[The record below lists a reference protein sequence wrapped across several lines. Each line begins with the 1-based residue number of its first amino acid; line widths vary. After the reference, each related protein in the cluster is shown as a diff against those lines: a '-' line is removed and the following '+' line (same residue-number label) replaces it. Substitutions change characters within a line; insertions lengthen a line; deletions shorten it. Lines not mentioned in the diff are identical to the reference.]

1 MRRTVA
7 LVFTFMALTGS
18 NAWSEPKTEDVTFHR
33 DVLPVLQKNCQT
45 CHRPGE
51 AAPMSFLTY
60 KETRP
65 WARAILEAT
74 ALGKMPPWGAES
86 GVGRKFRNDRR
97 LEQAEIE
104 ILKVWAD
111 QGAPAGDAADAPA
124 PVKFVEGW
132 IMGEPD
138 KVWRLPEPFE
148 IPASGTVEYTYY
160 IIPNAFPDDTWV
172 EASEVRP
179 EARSVVHHIIAYARP
194 PESTWLE
201 GYEPG
206 QFFVPKDRKK
216 KEQRPPNL
224 SPSQWR
230 RWVAG
235 YAPGVRPQ
243 RYGSGLAKLIPA
255 GSDLIFELHYTPD
268 GTVIRDRSSVGVRI
282 AEQPPERRLVGGAVV
297 NGGFKIPPNASN
309 HRVDA
314 SVEFK
319 KDVTLLALTPHMHL
333 RGKSFEFRAIYPTG
347 ASEILARVPNYD
359 FNWQITYELEKPI
372 PLPKGTIIEA
382 TAYFDNSPNN
392 PNNPDPSVEVGWGD
406 QSWEEMMIGFFSL
419 AVDMDHDPD
428 KLYKGLKKDK
438 PKAEQQESTADGGD

>member
-1 MRRTVA
+1 MRRSVA
-7 LVFTFMALTGS
+7 LIFTLVALTGS
-18 NAWSEPKTEDVTFHR
+18 HAWSAPKTEDVTFHR

-65 WARAILEAT
+65 WARAIREAI

-86 GVGRKFRNDRR
+86 GVGKKFRNDRR
-97 LEQAEIE
+97 LEEAEIE
-104 ILKVWAD
+104 ILKAWAD
-111 QGAPAGDAADAPA
+111 QGAPAGAAADAPRLLE
-124 PVKFVEGW
+124 FVEGW

-138 KVWRLPEPFE
+138 KVWRLPEAYQV
-148 IPASGTVEYTYY
+148 PASGTIEYTYF
-160 IIPNAFPDDTWV
+160 IIPNAFPEDTWV
-172 EASEVRP
+172 EAAEVRP

-201 GYEPG
+201 GYEPRR
-206 QFFVPKDRKK
+206 FFVPEDRKK

-235 YAPGVRPQ
+235 YAPGVRPA

-255 GSDLIFELHYTPD
+255 GSDLIFELHYTAD
-268 GTVIRDRSSVGVRI
+268 GTEVRDRSSVGIRI

-333 RGKSFEFRAIYPTG
+333 RGKSFEFRVIYPTG
-347 ASEILARVPNYD
+347 ESEILARVPNYD

-372 PLPKGTIIEA
+372 PLPKGTKIEC
-382 TAYFDNSPNN
+382 TAHFDNSPNN
-392 PNNPDPSVEVGWGD
+392 PHNPDPSVEVGWGD
-406 QSWEEMMIGFFSL
+406 QSWEEMMIGFFTL
-419 AVDMDHDPD
+419 AADMDHDPD
-428 KLYKGLKKDK
+428 KLYKGLKKEEK
-438 PKAEQQESTADGGD
+438 QESTGDGSD

>member
-7 LVFTFMALTGS
+7 LVFTFTALGLTGS
-18 NAWSEPKTEDVTFHR
+18 HAWSEPTTETVTFHR

-60 KETRP
+60 EETRP
-65 WARAILEAT
+65 WARAIREAT
-74 ALGKMPPWGAES
+74 ALGKMPPWGAEP
-86 GVGRKFRNDRR
+86 GVGKKFRNDRR

-104 ILKVWAD
+104 TLKAWAD
-111 QGAPAGDAADAPA
+111 QGGPAGNTADAPA

-138 KVWRLPEPFE
+138 KVWRLPEAFE
-148 IPASGTVEYTYY
+148 APARGTIDYTYF

-201 GYEPG
+201 GYESG
-206 QFFVPKDRKK
+206 QFFVPVDRKK
-216 KEQRPPNL
+216 QGQRPPNL

-235 YAPGVRPQ
+235 YAPGIRPEI
-243 RYGSGLAKLIPA
+243 YGPGLAKLIPA
-255 GSDLIFELHYTPD
+255 GSDLIFELHYTAN
-268 GTVIRDRSSVGVRI
+268 GTKLRDQSSVGIRI
-282 AEQPPERRLVGGAVV
+282 AEQAPERRLVGGAVL
-297 NGGFKIPPNASN
+297 NGGFKIPANSTN

-314 SVEFK
+314 AIEFTEEA
-319 KDVTLLALTPHMHL
+319 TLLSLTPHMHL

-347 ASEILARVPNYD
+347 ESEILARIRNYD
-359 FNWQITYELEKPI
+359 FNWQITYALEKPI
-372 PLPKGTIIEA
+372 PLPRGTKIEC
-382 TAYFDNSPNN
+382 TAHFDNSANN
-392 PNNPDPSVEVGWGD
+392 PNNPDPSAEVGWGD

-419 AVDMDHDPD
+419 AVDMEHDPD
-428 KLYKGLKKDK
+428 KLYKGLKKK
-438 PKAEQQESTADGGD
+438 EKRESTGDGGD